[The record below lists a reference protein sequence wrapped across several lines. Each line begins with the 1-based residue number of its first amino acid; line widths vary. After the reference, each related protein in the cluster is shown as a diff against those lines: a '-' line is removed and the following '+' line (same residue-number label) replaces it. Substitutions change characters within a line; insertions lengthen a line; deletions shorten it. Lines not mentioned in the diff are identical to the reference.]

1 MEHKC
6 SEPVDQAFCREP
18 CRKKLQCGHQCTGK
32 CGGPCKACPA
42 CKVAFHKFKKD
53 AEKRVKDIEARIKA
67 MAPSTS
73 AFALEELKKSP
84 ETLAEF
90 TQVAD
95 RCEKYIQSMHNWKPN
110 ITKITRVMNLA
121 LEVKFEKAK
130 ARAFGPNIDQKFH
143 GTGEA
148 GIEGITKNGFR
159 MPDHAGMYGRGIY
172 FATDS
177 SKSARYSTG
186 SNKLL
191 LCDVLLGKSMVV
203 NQSNGSLTGDYIRQR
218 GFDSVFAPRG
228 TAVLND
234 EFIIFNPDQA
244 LPR

>member
-1 MEHKC
+1 M
-6 SEPVDQAFCREP
+6 DQAFCREP

-53 AEKRVKDIEARIKA
+53 AEKRVKDIEARITA
-67 MAPSTS
+67 MADATS
-73 AFALEELKKSP
+73 AFILEEVEKSGD
-84 ETLAEF
+84 TLAEF

-95 RCEKYIQSMHNWKPN
+95 MCEKYIQPMHNWRPN
-110 ITKITRVMNLA
+110 ITKIARVTNLA
-121 LEVKFEKAK
+121 LEVKFERAK
-130 ARAFGPNIDQKFH
+130 ANAFGPNIGQKFH
-143 GTGEA
+143 GTGDD

-159 MPDHAGMYGRGIY
+159 MPAHAGMYGRGIY

-177 SKSARYSTG
+177 SKSAQEIYTKG
-186 SNKLL
+186 SKKLL

-203 NQSNGSLTGDYIRQR
+203 KGANNGLNGDFIRKK
-218 GFDSVFAPRG
+218 GFDSVYAPRG
-228 TAVLND
+228 TKSTGGVDND
-234 EFIIFNPDQA
+234 EFVIYDPDRA